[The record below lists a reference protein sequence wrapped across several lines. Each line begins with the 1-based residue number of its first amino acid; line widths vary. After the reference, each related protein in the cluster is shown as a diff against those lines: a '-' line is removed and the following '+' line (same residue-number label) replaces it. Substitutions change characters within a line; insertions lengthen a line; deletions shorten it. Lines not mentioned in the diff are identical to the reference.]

1 MEDYKEPKYLSSNS
15 LMEAVRA
22 LGYKQQYKVFE
33 AFFNM
38 MVEEGLGDYSERCHM
53 FHDSFLVINPRVLE
67 RYLKQMHF
75 LVNDFD
81 NAIYEI
87 DLYDPGTFFHVVRV
101 IEPLIEKKEA

>member
-1 MEDYKEPKYLSSNS
+1 MEDYKEPKFFSSNS

-22 LGYKQQYKVFE
+22 LDYKQQYKVFE
-33 AFFNM
+33 AFFNL
-38 MVEEGLGDYSERCHM
+38 MVEEGFGDDSERCM
-53 FHDSFLVINPRVLE
+53 LFHDAFEEINPRIQE
-67 RYLKQMHF
+67 RYLKEMHF

-101 IEPLIEKKEA
+101 IEPIIDNKKV

>member
-38 MVEEGLGDYSERCHM
+38 MVEEGLGIIVKG
-53 FHDSFLVINPRVLE
+53 VICFMTL
-67 RYLKQMHF
+67 F
-75 LVNDFD
+75 W
-81 NAIYEI
+81 
-87 DLYDPGTFFHVVRV
+87 
-101 IEPLIEKKEA
+101 